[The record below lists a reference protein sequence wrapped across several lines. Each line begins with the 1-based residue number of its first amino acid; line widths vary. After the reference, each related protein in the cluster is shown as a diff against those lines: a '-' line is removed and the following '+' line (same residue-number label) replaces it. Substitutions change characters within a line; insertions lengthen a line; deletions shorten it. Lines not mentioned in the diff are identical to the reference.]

1 MFEEVCNYAPP
12 KSKRQKIVIEDS
24 HSMAV
29 AAASS
34 WSDIWFLL
42 CLLTVSFVA
51 KEEGFGERGRRCSEK
66 EKRTS
71 ASFLPSRQT
80 ITS

>member
-1 MFEEVCNYAPP
+1 MKGIKDCWGIFFCGEMRGEGMFEEVCNYAPP

-34 WSDIWFLL
+34 WSDI
-42 CLLTVSFVA
+42 SF
-51 KEEGFGERGRRCSEK
+51 R
-66 EKRTS
+66 
-71 ASFLPSRQT
+71 SFRF
-80 ITS
+80 